1 MGEGMTAASN
11 LFTSISILRGGS
23 PLSARAIASGIETRS
38 GVGTIEDADT
48 IVPEGEVF
56 EAMRTEPEGV
66 VNEMDALGVLGAV
79 GRVGVNMGGARE
91 GKVIGMR

>member
-1 MGEGMTAASN
+1 MV
-11 LFTSISILRGGS
+11 
-23 PLSARAIASGIETRS
+23 TRS
-38 GVGTIEDADT
+38 GAGAIEDADT

-66 VNEMDALGVLGAV
+66 VNEMNALGALEAV
-79 GRVGVNMGGARE
+79 GRVGVNVGGARE